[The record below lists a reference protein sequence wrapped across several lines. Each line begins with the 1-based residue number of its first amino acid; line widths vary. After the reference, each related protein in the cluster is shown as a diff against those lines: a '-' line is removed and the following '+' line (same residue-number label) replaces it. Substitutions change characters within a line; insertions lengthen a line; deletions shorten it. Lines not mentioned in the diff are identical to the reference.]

1 MATISLPDLQPTD
14 RVRRGILLYLE
25 RGDEI
30 EPLGKGR
37 YLVPGCKGGP
47 YTVDVGIFH
56 DEPEAESCDCPD
68 FQHRGE
74 TCKHLVAAAIYRA
87 KARIRQ
93 RNQRAEANRRRAG
106 GLDDRGRE
114 EVLVTSAIAGM
125 SA

>member
-74 TCKHLVAAAIYRA
+74 TCKHLVPLLST
-87 KARIRQ
+87 
-93 RNQRAEANRRRAG
+93 
-106 GLDDRGRE
+106 GLRLASG
-114 EVLVTSAIAGM
+114 SAIRGQRQTDAAPAVSTTEVARRFSSPPLSRG
-125 SA
+125 